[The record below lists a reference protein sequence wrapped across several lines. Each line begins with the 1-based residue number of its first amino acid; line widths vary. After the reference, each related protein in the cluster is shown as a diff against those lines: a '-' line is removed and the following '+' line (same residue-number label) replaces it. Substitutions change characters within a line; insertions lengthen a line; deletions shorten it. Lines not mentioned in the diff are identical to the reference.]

1 MMITI
6 RQMNDYLSVLADELQ
21 IKTTINTASILL

>member
-6 RQMNDYLSVLADELQ
+6 KQTNDYLFMLADELQ